1 MPNIRRLQ
9 TSLSSAVR
17 RTARASQWS
26 EAPSPTVLFQS
37 NENDLIHMWF
47 ESKITDATLHRLQF
61 LIIGSLWHEID
72 WFYGGDGGTDDDDDD
87 DDANLA
93 RKFAGPSAQ
102 GRVRS

>member
-1 MPNIRRLQ
+1 MRNIRRLQ

-72 WFYGGDGGTDDDDDD
+72 WFYGGDGGTDDDDD
-87 DDANLA
+87 ANLA